1 MEEKGAVILK
11 LVEKTQKYRSTGI
24 DLVKLNAIDKS
35 SEVLS
40 EGVATLVILTFSSLF
55 FIILNI
61 GIAMWLGEILGK
73 TYYGFFA
80 VAAFYAL
87 VSALLYAFRNRW
99 MSKPL
104 RNAIITKA
112 LKLTM

>member
-11 LVEKTQKYRSTGI
+11 LVEKTQKYRSTGV

-35 SEVLS
+35 AEVLS
-40 EGVATLVILTFSSLF
+40 ESAATLIILTFFSLF
-55 FIILNI
+55 FIILHI

-73 TYYGFFA
+73 AYYGFFV

-87 VSALLYAFRNRW
+87 VSALLYTFRKRW
-99 MSKPL
+99 ISKPL

-112 LKLTM
+112 LKLTL